1 MSSRSLP
8 VRLSAQAQRDFIDIL
23 RFTAETWGPNQ
34 LVAYRIKIDAA
45 LRSIGRNPQFGA
57 KRDDLPAT
65 HRLAFVGAHVIV
77 YRLEGEG
84 VDVGIGVVRIL
95 HQHMSL
101 VRHL

>member
-8 VRLSAQAQRDFIDIL
+8 VRLSAQAQQDFIDIL
-23 RFTAETWGPNQ
+23 RFIGEAWGPEQ
-34 LVAYRIKIDAA
+34 LVAYRIKIDTA
-45 LRSIGRNPQFGA
+45 LRAIGRNPQFGA

-77 YRLEGEG
+77 DRLEGEG
-84 VDVGIGVVRIL
+84 VDVGMGIVRIL
-95 HQHMSL
+95 HQRMSL